1 MKYIKKIDD
10 MGGILTAIE
19 RGFIQNEIAESAYR
33 YQKAVDRDEKIVIG
47 VNKYRDSEKTRI
59 ETLKVNPEVEEK
71 QKRKLKRLREERD
84 GEKVTRALT
93 EIRRVAG
100 SKENLMPVVLDAV
113 KSYTTL
119 GEICDVL
126 RDVFGEYRPMQRL

>member
-1 MKYIKKIDD
+1 M
-10 MGGILTAIE
+10 
-19 RGFIQNEIAESAYR
+19 
-33 YQKAVDRDEKIVIG
+33 DRDKKIVIG

-84 GEKVTRALT
+84 GEKVKRALT

-126 RDVFGEYRPMQRL
+126 RDVFGEYRPLHRL